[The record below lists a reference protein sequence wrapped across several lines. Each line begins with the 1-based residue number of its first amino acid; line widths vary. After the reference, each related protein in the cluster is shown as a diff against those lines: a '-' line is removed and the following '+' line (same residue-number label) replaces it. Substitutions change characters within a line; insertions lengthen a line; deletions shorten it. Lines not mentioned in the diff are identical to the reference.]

1 MKKVYVVD
9 MLRHN
14 RFVERNTG
22 CSFIERKRL
31 KIFATKEAALKWVDS
46 HYMQFLNEDKNRE
59 YFVDTEISEED
70 LN

>member
-31 KIFATKEAALKWVDS
+31 KIFATKEAARKWVDV

>member
-9 MLRHN
+9 VLRHN

-22 CSFIERKRL
+22 CEFIERKRL
-31 KIFATKEAALKWVDS
+31 KIFATKEAARKWVDA
-46 HYMQFLNEDKNRE
+46 HYMEFLSEDKNRE

>member
-9 MLRHN
+9 MLRYN

-22 CSFIERKRL
+22 VPFIERKRL
-31 KIFATKEAALKWVDS
+31 KIFATKEAARKWVDV
-46 HYMQFLNEDKNRE
+46 HYIEFLSEDKKRE
-59 YFVDTEISEED
+59 YFLDTEISEED

>member
-9 MLRHN
+9 MLSHN

-22 CSFIERKRL
+22 VPFIERKRL
-31 KIFATKEAALKWVDS
+31 KIFASKEAAQKWVDA
-46 HYMQFLNEDKNRE
+46 HYIEFLSEDKKRE
-59 YFVDTEISEED
+59 YFLDTEISEED

>member
-9 MLRHN
+9 MLSHN

-22 CSFIERKRL
+22 VPFIERKRL
-31 KIFATKEAALKWVDS
+31 KNFASKEAARNWVDS
-46 HYMQFLNEDKNRE
+46 QYIELLSADKKRE

>member
-9 MLRHN
+9 MLSHN

-22 CSFIERKRL
+22 VPFIERKRL
-31 KIFATKEAALKWVDS
+31 KIFASKEAARNWVDS
-46 HYMQFLNEDKNRE
+46 QYIELLTADKKRE

>member
-9 MLRHN
+9 MLSHN

-22 CSFIERKRL
+22 VPFIERKRL
-31 KIFATKEAALKWVDS
+31 KIFASKEAARKWVDS
-46 HYMQFLNEDKNRE
+46 HYIELLSEDKKRE

>member
-9 MLRHN
+9 MLSHN
-14 RFVERNTG
+14 KFVERNTG

-31 KIFATKEAALKWVDS
+31 KIFATKEGARKWVDA
-46 HYMQFLNEDKNRE
+46 HYMEFLSEDKNRE